1 MSRLRAHL
9 SYANVMA
16 TFAVFLALGGVG
28 YAAVRLPRN
37 SVGTRQ
43 IRKAAVS
50 AAKIR
55 TGAVTAAKIRD
66 GAVTGAKVDVSTL
79 PTVPSASK
87 AEEAS
92 RAAGAAFATAAGRA
106 DSAASADHARHAD
119 SADSASEATHAQ
131 SATTA
136 GDAERLGG
144 LAPGAFVEGGGSWRS
159 GRVLLH
165 LGGGGQQPILAVPG
179 WGEVE
184 GGCGSGGAAV
194 GFKNGSGAP
203 LRIIAV
209 AGTEADAATVADG
222 ADGALHPAGVGSAG
236 LTVLQI
242 GDPGYAE
249 PKLLTVLV
257 TREAESGGRC
267 GVQAWAMG

>member
-9 SYANVMA
+9 SYANVIA
-16 TFAVFLALGGVG
+16 TLALFCALGGVG
-28 YAAVRLPRN
+28 YAAARLPRN
-37 SVGTRQ
+37 SVGTKQ
-43 IRKAAVS
+43 IKKGAVS

-55 TGAVTAAKIRD
+55 AGAVTAAKIRD
-66 GAVTGAKVDVSTL
+66 GAVTGAKVSVSTL
-79 PTVPSASK
+79 ATVPSAAK

-92 RAAGAAFATAAGRA
+92 RAASAAFATAAGRA
-106 DSAASADHARHAD
+106 ESAASAVEARHAD

-144 LAPGAFVEGGGSWRS
+144 LAAGAFVQGGGSWRS
-159 GRVLLH
+159 GRVLLQ
-165 LGGGGQQPILAVPG
+165 LGGGGRQPILAVPG
-179 WGEVE
+179 WGELE
-184 GGCGSGGAAV
+184 GGCGSGGPGV

-203 LRIIAV
+203 LRVIAV
-209 AGTEADAATVADG
+209 AGTEADAETVADG
-222 ADGALHPAGVGSAG
+222 ADGALHPSGLGSAG

-249 PKLLTVLV
+249 ERLLTVLV
-257 TREAESGGRC
+257 TREAQSGGRC